1 MIYYPNWWNPHV
13 FPLPGHPASSEI
25 SPSHAG
31 ARRAG
36 EAETGRGPEG
46 ATRWEFSMGKAWISG
61 ENHGKNHGK
70 RDGIEINPGKWWI
83 PSHPESW
90 KSWNP
95 GWKEMEN
102 HEEFHFVQWSFFD
115 RDWRPSMKHMWIQ
128 VADEWMENYNPEIIW
143 NYGRLFYR
151 GLCMVMLLYFS
162 ILFIDEGRCESLS
175 NDCPIDFWHC
185 HSGRNAQ
192 NGWFF

>member
-83 PSHPESW
+83 PSHPESSRVVKILESRMERDG
-90 KSWNP
+90 KSWGVPLRSMVFFLIGIDVLPWNTC
-95 GWKEMEN
+95 GFKLLMSEWKIII
-102 HEEFHFVQWSFFD
+102 H
-115 RDWRPSMKHMWIQ
+115 KL
-128 VADEWMENYNPEIIW
+128 YEIMVGCSIGAYVW
-143 NYGRLFYR
+143 
-151 GLCMVMLLYFS
+151 LCYYTFQYYL
-162 ILFIDEGRCESLS
+162 
-175 NDCPIDFWHC
+175 
-185 HSGRNAQ
+185 
-192 NGWFF
+192 